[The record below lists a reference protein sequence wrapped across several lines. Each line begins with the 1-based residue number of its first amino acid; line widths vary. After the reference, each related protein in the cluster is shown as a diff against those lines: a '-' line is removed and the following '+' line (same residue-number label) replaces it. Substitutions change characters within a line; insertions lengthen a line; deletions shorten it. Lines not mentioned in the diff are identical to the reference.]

1 MGATRHGDYIMAD
14 IQYYPSIEQFRNVI
28 KSVKDYCRKNEAPL
42 PELLFNGTV
51 KLHGTNAGIVLQNG
65 EYTYL
70 SHKRV
75 ITIDD
80 DNYGFTSWMQDR
92 AALLPIEEG
101 HTLYGEFCGQ
111 GIQKGVAISELPKMF
126 VAFGYKD
133 AEGNWKNIHG
143 FSPEANSMN
152 MWSINQF
159 PKYGIHIDFANPEAS
174 IEKLTQI
181 TEEVEHECPVGKY
194 FGVSGV
200 GEGVVWTCMSI
211 PELRFKVKGEKHS
224 SSKVKVLAAVDI
236 ERVNSL
242 KALVDSI
249 LTENRMLQ
257 MYDEMT
263 AEYGEFGNE
272 KLGEFLK
279 RCISDCIKEESDT
292 ISASGF
298 ELKDFTKK
306 APDVAK
312 SWFFAHNR

>member
-1 MGATRHGDYIMAD
+1 MAD
-14 IQYYPSIEQFRNVI
+14 VQYYPSIEQFRNVV
-28 KSVKDYCRKNEAPL
+28 KSVRDYCRKNETPL
-42 PELLFNGTV
+42 PELTFNGTV

-75 ITIDD
+75 ICVGD
-80 DNYGFTSWMQDR
+80 DNHGFAAWMQDR
-92 AALLPIEEG
+92 VKHLPIEEG

-159 PKYGIHIDFANPEAS
+159 PKYGIHIDFSNPEAS

-181 TEEVEHECPVGKY
+181 TEEVERECPVGKY

-224 SSKVKVLAAVDI
+224 SSKVKVLASVDI

-242 KALVDSI
+242 KALVDSV
-249 LTENRMLQ
+249 LSENRMQQ
-257 MYDEMT
+257 MYDEMV

-298 ELKDFTKK
+298 EIKDFTKK

-312 SWFFAHNR
+312 AWFFKEGASL